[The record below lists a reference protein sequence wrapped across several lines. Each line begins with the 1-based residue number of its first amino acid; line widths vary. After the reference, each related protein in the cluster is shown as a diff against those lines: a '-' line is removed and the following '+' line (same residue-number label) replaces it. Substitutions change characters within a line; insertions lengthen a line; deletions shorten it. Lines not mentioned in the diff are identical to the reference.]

1 LLRLAKIKFIKRTTF
16 AAAARSCQHGE
27 NRMRY
32 KWLVLAAVGAAALGF
47 AASGADAK
55 VGRRCGGILQITCG
69 PGEWC
74 DPTPGHCKPGA
85 RGHCVK
91 VPELCP
97 FEIFAPVCGCNGQT
111 FPNNCFRIK
120 DKVAEKHKGKC

>member
-1 LLRLAKIKFIKRTTF
+1 MLHKFF
-16 AAAARSCQHGE
+16 
-27 NRMRY
+27 M
-32 KWLVLAAVGAAALGF
+32 LAAVGAAALGF

-74 DPTPGHCKPGA
+74 DPRPGHCKPGA

-91 VPELCP
+91 VPQVCFDLVL
-97 FEIFAPVCGCNGQT
+97 PVCGCNGQT
-111 FPNNCFRIK
+111 FSNDCWRIH
-120 DKVAEKHKGKC
+120 DKVALKHKGQC